1 MSESTLLRP
10 GIARGY
16 YPEQKSIH
24 KDSIDQFLSHGSKF
38 TRRHL
43 KFRNTKL
50 QSFVD
55 QVNRHQDRLD
65 KIDDKKLAKLIKNIK
80 SKLILDFDNEK
91 VIALTFAS
99 IKEIARRKLNMPHYD
114 VQLMGGY
121 AMLKGVLAE
130 MQTGEGKTLTATLPA
145 CTAALAGIPVHII
158 SVNDYLVTRDAEL
171 MQPIYKSLGL
181 SVGTITE
188 EMDSSARQAAYQC
201 DITYCTSKQL
211 IFDYLKDR
219 LVLKQ
224 KNNNFNHLH
233 LERLYSDESRSE
245 KLLLRGLCFAI
256 VDEADSVLIDEAR
269 TPLILSR
276 QVKNTGYK
284 KIIYSQALQLAEQ
297 LVTNKDYVIDQR
309 ERSIELTSSG
319 HQHLSELTV
328 SLSDFWKGK
337 RRRTE
342 LVSQALSAQN
352 LFLCDQHY
360 LVRNDQVEIIDE
372 HTGRSMPDRKWEG
385 GLHQMIEIKEGCEI
399 TDQNETLARISNQNF
414 YRRYL
419 RLSGMTGTA
428 KEVADELWSYYRLDV
443 VPIPTHK
450 PARRKTKPE
459 KVFDHSK
466 AKWAAVL
473 ISIQKAH
480 NKGQP
485 VLIATGSV
493 KTSDLLSKI
502 LVQKNL
508 PHQVLNARQDE
519 EEARIIAKAGQLRQI
534 TVATNMA
541 GRGTDIKLASGVAE
555 IGGLHVILCEPNAS
569 GRIDRQVIGRC
580 GRQGDPG
587 SVECF
592 YSQDDE
598 IIKIYRSK
606 RLLKTAPILSKSLP
620 KRAQKSI
627 EKQHK
632 SLRQALLKSE
642 QRIGTLLAFSGS
654 LE

>member
-1 MSESTLLRP
+1 MSDLTLSRP

-16 YPEQKSIH
+16 YPEQKIIH
-24 KDSIDQFLSHGSKF
+24 KNGIDQFLSHGSRIKQQHLLF
-38 TRRHL
+38 RH
-43 KFRNTKL
+43 KNL

-55 QVNRHQDRLD
+55 QVNRHQDRLN
-65 KIDDKKLAKLIKNIK
+65 KIDDKKLTKIIELIKK
-80 SKLILDFDNEK
+80 KLILDFENEK
-91 VIALTFAS
+91 IIALTFAV
-99 IKEIARRKLNMPHYD
+99 IKEISDRKLNMPHYD
-114 VQLMGGY
+114 VQLMGGW
-121 AMLKGVLAE
+121 AMLKGMLAE

-171 MQPIYKSLGL
+171 MQPVYKSLGL
-181 SVGTITE
+181 TVGTITG
-188 EMDSSARQAAYQC
+188 EMDVEARQAAYRC

-219 LVLKQ
+219 LILKQ
-224 KNNNFNHLH
+224 KSNNFNHLY
-233 LERLYSDESRSE
+233 LERLYSDQSRSE

-269 TPLILSR
+269 TPLILSK
-276 QVKNTGYK
+276 QGKGAYK
-284 KIIYSQALQLAEQ
+284 ETIYRQALQLAEQ
-297 LVTNKDYVIDQR
+297 LSIKNDFLIDQHKR
-309 ERSIELTSSG
+309 NIEITLNG
-319 HQHLSELTV
+319 HQK
-328 SLSDFWKGK
+328 LSDLSATLSNFWKGK
-337 RRRTE
+337 RRRSE
-342 LVSQALSAQN
+342 LVIQALSAQN
-352 LFLCDQHY
+352 LFLRDQHY
-360 LVRNDQVEIIDE
+360 LLRDDQVEIIDE

-399 TDQNETLARISNQNF
+399 TDQNETLARISNQSF

-428 KEVADELWSYYRLDV
+428 KEVADELWSNYRLGV

-450 PARRKTKPE
+450 SSKRITKP
-459 KVFDHSK
+459 VRLFAHSEE
-466 AKWAAVL
+466 KWAAVL
-473 ISIQKAH
+473 TSVQQAY

-485 VLIATGSV
+485 VLVATGSV
-493 KTSDLLSKI
+493 KTSDILSKI
-502 LVQKNL
+502 LQNKNL
-508 PHQVLNARQDE
+508 SHQVLNARQDE
-519 EEARIIAKAGQLRQI
+519 EEAKIISRAGQTRQI

-541 GRGTDIKLASGVAE
+541 GRGTDIKLAEGVADV
-555 IGGLHVILCEPNAS
+555 GGLHVILCEPNAS

-598 IIKIYRSK
+598 IIQIYRSN
-606 RLLKTAPILSKSLP
+606 RLLDPILKKSLP
-620 KRAQKSI
+620 KRAQRSI

-654 LE
+654 SE